1 MRGGAGR
8 GRDRSGQSACAAG
21 PGGGQDPS
29 GALRQ
34 LLAEFHVQA
43 PHRTATPRPETH
55 PRGAE
60 TRAWAIGAAASQQ
73 PWAGHRPDTGQTA
86 AGRGAGRRPRP
97 GHAADARGK
106 DYTRDTMKPSQ
117 ALRRAKEAGRG
128 RAQGAVPPTRSPGTA
143 RATHGAEVGTRRSRA
158 ARAGRARGRLPDR
171 IQRAINLKR
180 RCFTG
185 CNYTSKKP
193 ENWGAVGG
201 ASHFPGPDF

>member
-1 MRGGAGR
+1 M
-8 GRDRSGQSACAAG
+8 RSGAWR
-21 PGGGQDPS
+21 GQDPS

-60 TRAWAIGAAASQQ
+60 TRARAIGAAASQQ

-193 ENWGAVGG
+193 ENWDAVGG

>member
-1 MRGGAGR
+1 M
-8 GRDRSGQSACAAG
+8 RSGAWR
-21 PGGGQDPS
+21 GQDPS

-43 PHRTATPRPETH
+43 PHGNATPGNSPERSGNACAGDRRSRV
-55 PRGAE
+55 P
-60 TRAWAIGAAASQQ
+60 AALGRTQ
-73 PWAGHRPDTGQTA
+73 AGHRPDTGQTA